1 MPPRCQVLY
10 QAFYGIITVNIFITS
25 GSQNYTFIIMIFLKA
40 KKKREREKLFALRY
54 TWVEM
59 LKFELHISEL
69 LSNQEFNTVRIH
81 LLSTNYN

>member
-25 GSQNYTFIIMIFLKA
+25 GSQNYTSIIMIFFKGKR
-40 KKKREREKLFALRY
+40 KKKEREKLLALRY

-59 LKFELHISEL
+59 LKFGLHISEL
-69 LSNQEFNTVRIH
+69 LSN
-81 LLSTNYN
+81 

>member
-25 GSQNYTFIIMIFLKA
+25 GSQNYTFIIMIFFKGK
-40 KKKREREKLFALRY
+40 KKKREKLLALRY

-81 LLSTNYN
+81 LLSINYN